1 MSRWH
6 FEDLTVG
13 LKLECEPLEVTREAI
28 IAFATEFDPQP
39 FHVDEAAAKESFF
52 GGLVASGWHTASLV
66 MRSIAERFLL
76 DSSGLGAPGVDELKW
91 LRPVRAGDVIRSV
104 VEVIDSKESRSRP
117 EMGLV
122 RIRITT
128 SNQRGEPVM
137 TQENWV
143 MFGRRPRAM

>member
-1 MSRWH
+1 MLRWH

-13 LKLECEPLEVTREAI
+13 LRLECAPHEMTRDAI
-28 IAFATEFDPQP
+28 IAFAKEYDAQP
-39 FHVDEAAAKESFF
+39 FHIDEEAAKASFF

-66 MRSIAERFLL
+66 MRAIAERFLL

-91 LRPVRAGDVIRSV
+91 LRPVRAGDVITP
-104 VEVIDSKESRSRP
+104 VIDIIDRKESRSRP

-122 RIRITT
+122 RMRITT

-143 MFGRRPRAM
+143 MFGRRAQAM